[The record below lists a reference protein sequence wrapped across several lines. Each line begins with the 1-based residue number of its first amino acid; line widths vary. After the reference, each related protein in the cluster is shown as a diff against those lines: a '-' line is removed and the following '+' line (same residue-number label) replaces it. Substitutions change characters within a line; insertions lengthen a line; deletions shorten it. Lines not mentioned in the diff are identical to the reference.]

1 MVMRGKEAGR
11 SDLIIVDTD
20 NMEDGPVA
28 TIKLPFRAMSQVHGW
43 WVPDWQ
49 LPVA

>member
-1 MVMRGKEAGR
+1 MSTTVLYE
-11 SDLIIVDTD
+11 T
-20 NMEDGPVA
+20 DGPVA